1 MLGRQRGD
9 ARAALLEPG
18 CRPRQL
24 RVDAGE
30 RLAPRLEIATG
41 HAQVVGVALGHRAV
55 GERALRRREVV
66 LAPLDGGALLLQPRP
81 ERAELVELAAQFGRV
96 GDQGLEHSL
105 VGDRQE
111 LALQTA
117 RLLAEQRVE
126 ARHPG
131 AQRLDAGER
140 VGEVAVTGGGERL
153 FGVEHRHVEVAQPH
167 PDRAF
172 TLVELGALVAQAL
185 ALGLQTRDLVTGEV
199 DADGPQL
206 LDQPAVAARGVGLA
220 LQRRELSAHLAQQV
234 VEPQQVALGGLE
246 PALGALAALA
256 ELEDPGGFLDDRAS
270 VFGTRVEHRVE
281 LALADDDV
289 LLATDAGV
297 GEQLLDV
304 EQPARRAVDLVL
316 GVAGAEQRAGD
327 RHLAELDRQQAGG
340 VVDAQR
346 HLGATE
352 RGTVGRA
359 REDDVVHLAAAQ
371 RARPLGAE
379 HPGDGVDEVRLA

>member
-9 ARAALLEPG
+9 ARAGLLEPG

-30 RLAPRLEIATG
+30 RLAPCLEIATG

-55 GERALRRREVV
+55 GERTLRRREVV
-66 LAPLDGGALLLQPRP
+66 LATLDGGALLLQPRS
-81 ERAELVELAAQFGRV
+81 ERAELVELPAQFGRV

-111 LALQTA
+111 LALQAA

-126 ARHPG
+126 ARHAG

-140 VGEVAVTGGGERL
+140 VGEVAVTGGGECL

-167 PDRAF
+167 PDRAL
-172 TLVELGALVAQAL
+172 TLVEVGALVAQAL
-185 ALGLQTRDLVTGEV
+185 ALGLQPCDLVTGEV

-206 LDQPAVAARGVGLA
+206 LDQPAVTTGGVGLT
-220 LQRRELSAHLAQQV
+220 LQRRELPAHLAQQV
-234 VEPQQVALGGLE
+234 VEAQEVALGGLE

-256 ELEDPGGFLDDRAS
+256 ELEDPGGFLDDGAP
-270 VFGTRVEHRVE
+270 VLGTRVEHRVE
-281 LALADDDV
+281 LTLADDDV

-304 EQPARRAVDLVL
+304 EQAARRAVDLVL
-316 GVAGAEQRAGD
+316 GVAGAEQACG
-327 RHLAELDRQQAGG
+327 
-340 VVDAQR
+340 
-346 HLGATE
+346 
-352 RGTVGRA
+352 
-359 REDDVVHLAAAQ
+359 
-371 RARPLGAE
+371 
-379 HPGDGVDEVRLA
+379 